1 MKSGNELTEH
11 GRAIMN
17 QLEAG
22 LADNVT
28 GRLAVQRN

>member
-1 MKSGNELTEH
+1 MRSENELTEH
-11 GRAIMN
+11 GRTIMN
-17 QLEAG
+17 QREPG